1 MEIDINRLVKEYGNM
16 ISMIAHRMIL
26 NKEIAREAAQEVW
39 YELCKSI
46 SSFKGDSEISTWI
59 YTIARRTIGRYA
71 ACEKHVKMSEIEYF
85 RSLPEI
91 EYSGGEEAKREW
103 IKERCDWC
111 ITALNHCLNNDARLI
126 FIFRENIG
134 LPYRQI
140 GEIMELKESNVRQI
154 YNRSIQKITAFM
166 NDTCPLYN
174 PDGACKCRICKP
186 VYSIDMDIIE
196 ERFFWMA
203 SDYDDAVRFRDY
215 VINKKT
221 GEKMPNPRSKE
232 QVEPRQQFFACYDA
246 QKHFLYMNDYNKKG
260 FVEQYLSD
268 TLQKEFKISN
278 IYTSLDDFCKN
289 IKTIRGFQ
297 YTQVDNVFS
306 RGGTLFSQ
314 VGNIW
319 GQDLPSKLQLKIS
332 YGDLPIHGG
341 GKGLVDR
348 ICRHREEFEDVVI
361 IGCDESG
368 IEQTFDFSS
377 VLKHFLIQPT
387 KDENEHFE
395 PDEVRELLLAKLR

>member
-1 MEIDINRLVKEYGNM
+1 MKFCNFLLRVDGI
-16 ISMIAHRMIL
+16 
-26 NKEIAREAAQEVW
+26 REASLEDMKDVVA
-39 YELCKSI
+39 
-46 SSFKGDSEISTWI
+46 KG
-59 YTIARRTIGRYA
+59 
-71 ACEKHVKMSEIEYF
+71 
-85 RSLPEI
+85 
-91 EYSGGEEAKREW
+91 
-103 IKERCDWC
+103 
-111 ITALNHCLNNDARLI
+111 NH
-126 FIFRENIG
+126 IFR
-134 LPYRQI
+134 P
-140 GEIMELKESNVRQI
+140 
-154 YNRSIQKITAFM
+154 QKQKY
-166 NDTCPLYN
+166 LYS
-174 PDGACKCRICKP
+174 
-186 VYSIDMDIIE
+186 VDMDIIE

-395 PDEVRELLLAKLR
+395 PDEVTVIVSCLYKIPATYDVPVIIVRMGSAAAYGIFFCNILFLWLVFVFLVNSIEKSV

>member
-1 MEIDINRLVKEYGNM
+1 
-16 ISMIAHRMIL
+16 
-26 NKEIAREAAQEVW
+26 
-39 YELCKSI
+39 
-46 SSFKGDSEISTWI
+46 
-59 YTIARRTIGRYA
+59 
-71 ACEKHVKMSEIEYF
+71 
-85 RSLPEI
+85 
-91 EYSGGEEAKREW
+91 
-103 IKERCDWC
+103 
-111 ITALNHCLNNDARLI
+111 
-126 FIFRENIG
+126 
-134 LPYRQI
+134 
-140 GEIMELKESNVRQI
+140 
-154 YNRSIQKITAFM
+154 
-166 NDTCPLYN
+166 
-174 PDGACKCRICKP
+174 
-186 VYSIDMDIIE
+186 MDIIE

-395 PDEVRELLLAKLR
+395 PDEVRELQLAKLR